1 MIVEEGRLCIKKF
14 GRDAGNKAVITAID
28 GKGFVKIMT
37 SSRRKERR
45 CNLNHLEFLD
55 EVIDVKDKE
64 KVAKA
69 LA

>member
-1 MIVEEGRLCIKKF
+1 
-14 GRDAGNKAVITAID
+14 
-28 GKGFVKIMT
+28 MT